1 MSVITDLLP
10 ASCVVLRRSLYLSVL
25 LYLQNE
31 DNRIYLIRLRQTT
44 ESHFYVKHRGYTPI
58 ISAIW
63 ELEARGPEIQD
74 HPLLQRKFEASLSY
88 IRLWS
93 QTSTAERFSH
103 F

>member
-10 ASCVVLRRSLYLSVL
+10 ASCVVLRRLLYLSVL
-25 LYLQNE
+25 LYLQNG

-44 ESHFYVKHRGYTPI
+44 ESHFCVKHRGCTPI

-63 ELEARGPEIQD
+63 ELEARGPEVQD

-88 IRLWS
+88 MRLWS